1 MTPDS
6 VVHLIRQTLI
16 ATFWLSAPLLAI
28 GLVAGVIMSLLQ
40 IVTSIQDTAF
50 STVPRLVAF
59 LVGLILLL
67 PWMLMKMMAF
77 TIAIFGDLARFA
89 R

>member
-6 VVHLIRQTLI
+6 VVEIIRQTLM
-16 ATFWLSAPLLAI
+16 ATFWLSAPLLGI
-28 GLVAGVIMSLLQ
+28 GLLAGVVMSLVQ

-50 STVPRLVAF
+50 STAPRLAAF
-59 LVGLILLL
+59 LVGIILLL
-67 PWMLMKMMAF
+67 PWMLMKLMAF
-77 TIAIFGDLARFA
+77 TTGILGDLHRFA

>member
-6 VVHLIRQTLI
+6 VIHLIRQTLI
-16 ATFWLSAPLLAI
+16 ATFWLSAPLLGV
-28 GLVAGVIMSLLQ
+28 GLITGIVISLLQ

-50 STVPRLVAF
+50 STAPRLVAF
-59 LVGLILLL
+59 LVGIILLL

-77 TIAIFGDLARFA
+77 TISIFGDLPRFA
-89 R
+89 H

>member
-6 VVHLIRQTLI
+6 AVQLIRQTLI

-28 GLVAGVIMSLLQ
+28 GLVAGVVMSLIQ
-40 IVTSIQDTAF
+40 IVTSIQDAAF

-59 LVGLILLL
+59 LVGIMLLL
-67 PWMLMKMMAF
+67 PWMLMRLMAF
-77 TIAIFGDLARFA
+77 TTSIIGDLPRFA

>member
-28 GLVAGVIMSLLQ
+28 GLVAGVIISLLQ

-89 R
+89 H

>member
-6 VVHLIRQTLI
+6 VVQIIRQTLI

-28 GLVAGVIMSLLQ
+28 GLIVGVLVSLLQ

-50 STVPRLVAF
+50 GAVPRLAAF
-59 LVGLILLL
+59 LVGIMLLL
-67 PWMLMKMMAF
+67 PWMLMKLMAY
-77 TIAIFGDLARFA
+77 TTDILGNLSRFA
-89 R
+89 H

>member
-28 GLVAGVIMSLLQ
+28 GLVAGIIISLLQ

-50 STVPRLVAF
+50 STTPRLAAF
-59 LVGLILLL
+59 LVGIILLL

-77 TIAIFGDLARFA
+77 TTAILGDLSRFA
-89 R
+89 H

>member
-6 VVHLIRQTLI
+6 VVQIVRQTLM

-28 GLVAGVIMSLLQ
+28 GLVAGILVSLVQ
-40 IVTSIQDTAF
+40 IITSIQDTAF
-50 STVPRLVAF
+50 SAVPRLLAF
-59 LVGLILLL
+59 LLGIMLLL
-67 PWMLMKMMAF
+67 PWMLMKLMDY
-77 TIAIFGDLARFA
+77 TTGIIGNLSRFA

>member
-6 VVHLIRQTLI
+6 VVQIIRQALM

-28 GLVAGVIMSLLQ
+28 GLVAGVVVSLLQ

-50 STVPRLVAF
+50 SAVPRLLAF
-59 LVGLILLL
+59 MVGIMLLL
-67 PWMLMKMMAF
+67 PWMLMKLMAY
-77 TIAIFGDLARFA
+77 TTSIIGDLPRYAR
-89 R
+89 

>member
-6 VVHLIRQTLI
+6 AVQIIRQTLM

-28 GLVAGVIMSLLQ
+28 GLIAGILVSLVQ

-50 STVPRLVAF
+50 SAVPRLLAF
-59 LVGLILLL
+59 LFGIMLLL
-67 PWMLMKMMAF
+67 PWMLMKLMAYS
-77 TIAIFGDLARFA
+77 TSIFGDLPRFA
-89 R
+89 H

>member
-6 VVHLIRQTLI
+6 VVQIIRQTLM

-28 GLVAGVIMSLLQ
+28 GLIAGVAVSLLQ

-50 STVPRLVAF
+50 SAVPRLVAF
-59 LVGLILLL
+59 LVGIMLLL
-67 PWMLMKMMAF
+67 PWMLMKLMAY
-77 TIAIFGDLARFA
+77 TTSIIGDLPRFA
-89 R
+89 H

>member
-6 VVHLIRQTLI
+6 VVHLIRQTLM
-16 ATFWLSAPLLAI
+16 ATFWLSAPLLGI
-28 GLVAGVIMSLLQ
+28 GLVAGIIISLLQ

-50 STVPRLVAF
+50 STAPRLVAF

-67 PWMLMKMMAF
+67 PWMLMRMMAF
-77 TIAIFGDLARFA
+77 TTAIFGDLPRFA
-89 R
+89 H

>member
-6 VVHLIRQTLI
+6 AVQIIRQTLM

-28 GLVAGVIMSLLQ
+28 GLVAGILVSLLQ

-50 STVPRLVAF
+50 SAVPRLLAF
-59 LVGLILLL
+59 LFGIMFLL
-67 PWMLMKMMAF
+67 PWMLMKLMAY
-77 TIAIFGDLARFA
+77 TTSILGDLPRFA
-89 R
+89 H

>member
-6 VVHLIRQTLI
+6 VVQIIRQTLI

-28 GLVAGVIMSLLQ
+28 GLVAGMVMSLLQ
-40 IVTSIQDTAF
+40 IVTSIQDSAF
-50 STVPRLVAF
+50 GTVPRLAAF
-59 LVGLILLL
+59 LVGIMLLL
-67 PWMLMKMMAF
+67 PWMLTKLMAF
-77 TIAIFGDLARFA
+77 TTSIIGDLPRFA

>member
-6 VVHLIRQTLI
+6 VVQIIRQTLM

-28 GLVAGVIMSLLQ
+28 GLAAGVLVSLLQ

-50 STVPRLVAF
+50 SAVPRLLAF
-59 LVGLILLL
+59 LAGIMLLA
-67 PWMLMKMMAF
+67 PWMLMKLMAY
-77 TIAIFGDLARFA
+77 TISIIGELPRFA
-89 R
+89 H

>member
-6 VVHLIRQTLI
+6 VVHLIRQTLM

-28 GLVAGVIMSLLQ
+28 GLVAGVIISLLQ

-77 TIAIFGDLARFA
+77 TIDILGDLARFA
-89 R
+89 H

>member
-6 VVHLIRQTLI
+6 VVQIIRQTLI

-28 GLVAGVIMSLLQ
+28 GLVAGVVMSLLQ
-40 IVTSIQDTAF
+40 IVTSIQDSAF
-50 STVPRLVAF
+50 GTVPRLAAF
-59 LVGLILLL
+59 LVGIMLLL
-67 PWMLMKMMAF
+67 PWMLTKLMAF
-77 TIAIFGDLARFA
+77 TTSIIGDLPRFA

>member
-6 VVHLIRQTLI
+6 AVQIIRQTLL

-28 GLVAGVIMSLLQ
+28 GLVAGILVSLLQ

-50 STVPRLVAF
+50 SAVPRLLAF
-59 LVGLILLL
+59 LFGIMLLL
-67 PWMLMKMMAF
+67 PWMLMKLMAY
-77 TIAIFGDLARFA
+77 TTSILGDLPRFA
-89 R
+89 H

>member
-6 VVHLIRQTLI
+6 VVQIVRETLM

-28 GLVAGVIMSLLQ
+28 GLVAGIVVSLLQ

-50 STVPRLVAF
+50 SAVPRLAAF
-59 LVGLILLL
+59 LVGIILLL
-67 PWMLMKMMAF
+67 PWMLMKLMAY
-77 TIAIFGDLARFA
+77 TTGILGNLSRFA
-89 R
+89 H

>member
-6 VVHLIRQTLI
+6 VVQIVRQTLM

-28 GLVAGVIMSLLQ
+28 GLVAGILVSLVQ

-50 STVPRLVAF
+50 SAVPRLLAF
-59 LVGLILLL
+59 LLGIMLLL
-67 PWMLMKMMAF
+67 PWMLMKLMDY
-77 TIAIFGDLARFA
+77 TTGIIGNLSRFA
-89 R
+89 H

>member
-6 VVHLIRQTLI
+6 VVEIIRQTLM

-28 GLVAGVIMSLLQ
+28 GLVVGVAVSLLQ

-50 STVPRLVAF
+50 SAVPRLLAF
-59 LVGLILLL
+59 LAGIMFLL
-67 PWMLMKMMAF
+67 PWMLARLMAY
-77 TIAIFGDLARFA
+77 TIGIIGDLPSFA

>member
-1 MTPDS
+1 MNPAS
-6 VVHLIRQTLI
+6 AVEIIRHTLM

-28 GLVAGVIMSLLQ
+28 GLIAGVIMSLVQ

-50 STVPRLVAF
+50 STAPRLVAF
-59 LVGLILLL
+59 LVGIIVLL
-67 PWMLMKMMAF
+67 PWMLTKLMEF
-77 TIAIFGDLARFA
+77 TIGIFGDLPRFA